1 MNSNFSGRSRG
12 AASPASLRAR
22 RLLGLGI
29 LAVGLPAAGAA
40 SAQQVLPRP
49 PEAFAGRI
57 APGSAQSTPA
67 WPRAAQAPKGA
78 PNVLVVLLDDVGFS
92 ASSTFGGVAR
102 TDTLQALANEG
113 VSYNQFHVTALCA
126 PTRAAILTGRNH
138 HQAGFGV
145 VGTAGY
151 PGYNFTWQKDTVS
164 VAEVL
169 RQNGYGTAAFGKW
182 HNTAPWEITPAGP
195 FDHWPTSL
203 GFELFYGFHG
213 GAENQYEPRIW
224 RNTTPVEPK
233 ATPEQGYHLIADMAD
248 EATRWLRTQDAVY
261 PDKPFFLWF
270 APGGTHWPQH
280 VPADWIAK
288 YKGRF
293 DQGWDKLREETFARQ
308 KRLGVIPAS
317 AELTPRP
324 PELPAWDS
332 LPEDQRRLLAR
343 EAEISAAYLAYTD
356 FQVGRVLQA
365 VRELGKADDTLVLYI
380 AGDNG
385 AQISTPLLGRD
396 AQGPDGRALAVPERL
411 AQLDALGGPRFD
423 NLYGGAWGWADNTP
437 FQYGKGNPSTLGG
450 ARNPLVVSW
459 PAGIKARGQVRSQFS
474 HVTDI
479 APTIFEATG
488 IRPPEVFEGVPQVPL
503 EGHSLLASFNRA
515 DAEVAH
521 TRQYFEMSGNRA
533 VYQDGWWAGSR
544 QVSEQA
550 GSPLSQPPYGQRAW
564 QLYNLKE
571 DYSQARD
578 LAAQHPDKVRQL
590 EALFDQ
596 EARRNDVYPLLPDRR
611 GQPNPANGRSV
622 FTYRAGVQRI
632 PSSLGPD
639 VTRRAHRIEADIVV
653 PERGGDGVLIADGG
667 RWGGFSLYVKDGRL
681 AYTANAHGH
690 VSGQITAGTR
700 LAPGPVKV
708 AFEFQPDA
716 APAAAEGGRQQATP
730 APAVPGRGRLF
741 VNGQVVGEAA
751 ISKIVYGPYES
762 LDVGADL
769 GSPVSPAYR
778 VPFAYTGRL
787 NQVQVELR

>member
-1 MNSNFSGRSRG
+1 
-12 AASPASLRAR
+12 
-22 RLLGLGI
+22 
-29 LAVGLPAAGAA
+29 VQ
-40 SAQQVLPRP
+40 AQQTLPRP
-49 PEAFAGRI
+49 PEAFTGTI
-57 APGSAQSTPA
+57 APANAQSTPA
-67 WPRAAQAPKGA
+67 WPKPAQAPKGA

-102 TDTLQALANEG
+102 TETLQSLADQG

-126 PTRAAILTGRNH
+126 PTRAALLTGRNH

-145 VGTAGY
+145 VGNAGY

-164 VAEVL
+164 IAEVL

-233 ATPEQGYHLIADMAD
+233 ATPEQGYHFIADMAD

-280 VPADWIAK
+280 VPADWIAR

-293 DQGWDKLREETFARQ
+293 DQGWDKLREETFERQ
-308 KRLGVIPAS
+308 KRQGVIPAG

-332 LPEDQRRLLAR
+332 LGAEQRRLLAR
-343 EAEISAAYLAYTD
+343 EAEVSAAYLAYTD

-365 VRELGKADDTLVLYI
+365 VRELGKTDNTLVLYI

-396 AQGPDGRALAVPERL
+396 ALGPDGNALPVAERL
-411 AQLDALGGPRFD
+411 AHIDAIGGPRFD

-479 APTIFEATG
+479 VPTILEATG
-488 IRPPEVFEGVPQVPL
+488 ISAPKLFEGVPQVPL
-503 EGHSLLASFNRA
+503 EGRSLVRSFEHA
-515 DAEVAH
+515 DADVAH

-544 QVSEQA
+544 QVNEQA
-550 GSPLSQPPYGQRAW
+550 GALLSRPPYGQRAW
-564 QLYNLKE
+564 ELYDLRQ
-571 DYSQARD
+571 DFSQAHD
-578 LAAQHPDKVRQL
+578 LAARYPEKVKQL

-596 EARRNDVYPLLPDRR
+596 EAWRNDVYPLQPDGR
-611 GQPNPANGRSV
+611 GRPNPANGRSV

-632 PSSLGPD
+632 PSSAGPD

-653 PERGGDGVLIADGG
+653 PAQGGDGVLIADGG

-681 AYTANAHGH
+681 AYTANAHGN
-690 VSGQITAGTR
+690 VTGQISADR
-700 LAPGPVKV
+700 KLPPGPAQV

-716 APAAAEGGRQQATP
+716 PVSAGTAAPEGRAQGAAQ
-730 APAVPGRGRLF
+730 PAVPGRGRLY
-741 VNGQVVGEAA
+741 VNGQLVGEAA
-751 ISKIVYGPYES
+751 ISKIVYAPYES

-787 NQVQVELR
+787 DKVQVELR